1 MEKLVF
7 NFDPENAHIPLPP
20 RDFWLNGSSSLFSH
34 SDHILSNV
42 WHLLPFP
49 CFLGTQPGP
58 MIAFMEY
65 ADANVAKFHSMERL
79 PIFLEICNI
88 KKTYTPPGYVEI
100 LSEFISSNECHKEN
114 K

>member
-1 MEKLVF
+1 
-7 NFDPENAHIPLPP
+7 
-20 RDFWLNGSSSLFSH
+20 
-34 SDHILSNV
+34 
-42 WHLLPFP
+42 
-49 CFLGTQPGP
+49 

-65 ADANVAKFHSMERL
+65 ADANVAKFHPMERL

-100 LSEFISSNECHKEN
+100 LSECHKEN